1 MTLPR
6 AKDLLTTY
14 LFVAPAI
21 LLFVV
26 FSLFPF
32 LKVFQL
38 SVFECDGISP
48 DMKFVW
54 MENFRQVFQDKPRRI
69 SMRNAG
75 AIPALALTVHNVLSL
90 ILAMIGARDIPGK

>member
-38 SVFECDGISP
+38 SVFEWDGISP

-54 MENFRQVFQDKPRRI
+54 MENFRQVFQDKSWWI

-75 AIPALALTVHNVLSL
+75 VITALALTVQNVLAL
-90 ILAMIGARDIPGK
+90 ILAMIVDREIKGK